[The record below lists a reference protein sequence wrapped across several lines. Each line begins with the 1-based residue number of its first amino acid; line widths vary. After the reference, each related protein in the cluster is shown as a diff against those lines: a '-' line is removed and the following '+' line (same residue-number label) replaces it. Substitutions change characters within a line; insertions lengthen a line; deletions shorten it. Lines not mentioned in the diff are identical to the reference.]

1 MKVLVIA
8 KLHDDATREYVAPHA
23 RSQAAAIW
31 NAYKRNQFREM
42 YYWPKGDQ
50 PGGAVLVYEADTV
63 DAVQALIQSLPIAQ
77 AGLVD
82 FDVYV
87 LEPYANVEMLF
98 ASVVDQA
105 T

>member
-1 MKVLVIA
+1 VIA
-8 KLHDDATREYVAPHA
+8 KLHDTATRERSAPHA

-31 NAYKRNQFREM
+31 NAYKRNQLREM

-50 PGGAVLVYEADTV
+50 SGGAVLVYEADTV
-63 DAVQALIQSLPIAQ
+63 DDVQALIQTLPMAQ

-87 LEPYANVEMLF
+87 LEPYANLEVLF
-98 ASVVDQA
+98 ASQNTSTMDS
-105 T
+105 